1 MDFLTLMC
9 RFLPINEL
17 KTKIEEMIS
26 YGIVNGNLEVIGL
39 IGMNS
44 EKVYPLIQFYVDK
57 TSDLQTAAY
66 ISAYAINVQQMTG
79 LVPKRS

>member
-1 MDFLTLMC
+1 MDFITLMC

-17 KTKIEEMIS
+17 TTKIEEIIS

>member
-1 MDFLTLMC
+1 MC

>member
-66 ISAYAINVQQMTG
+66 ISAYAINVQ
-79 LVPKRS
+79 

>member
-66 ISAYAINVQQMTG
+66 ISAYAINVQQITG

>member
-17 KTKIEEMIS
+17 KTKIEEMIN

-44 EKVYPLIQFYVDK
+44 EKVFPLIQFYVDK

>member
-17 KTKIEEMIS
+17 KSKIEEIIY

-44 EKVYPLIQFYVDK
+44 EKVYPLLQFYVDK

-66 ISAYAINVQQMTG
+66 ISAYAINVQHMTG